1 MLQKTTKHYIPIILA
16 VLALLILPS
25 PIRGA
30 AVPSDMALTLP
41 VDWDPVKIAKEETS
55 TLQKMVRQLE
65 KDLSLSVTVTGHTDT
80 LGVEQENFAIGFF
93 YASRIAD
100 HLVARFGFPRDR
112 LLVDSKGETAPV
124 APAGS
129 FESQAPNRRV
139 VVSIGDPR
147 AEKVPVQETRK
158 VRGKHILILEPA
170 PGTVDRA
177 YQKVKAIVEGSS
189 QTALLTVN
197 GISSLIAVLN
207 SRIDTEVVLERGE
220 NSIEVMA
227 WDDTGA
233 FGKDKVAVN
242 YVPPPPEIEIN
253 TPRDGDIFDTTQS
266 PVVDVTGKIEAQTTL
281 SETFLF
287 LNGAPRRIEVD
298 EEGNFSQ
305 PVVLIRRNNRI
316 RVEAVDIFGK
326 TDTSED
332 ITVTTINL
340 SPKDVVVY
348 LIWDQPGVD
357 LDLHVYGPDDKHTY
371 YAALD
376 PPESSE
382 AIPEG
387 ALDLDDKNGFGPEVF
402 SMTGVSQGIYDI
414 VARYHHSPESTA
426 AQAQLTVVL
435 YPTEPA
441 RRITRIFGPRE
452 MGPGAEEDWFVTRIS
467 LPEGAFLPE

>member
-1 MLQKTTKHYIPIILA
+1 
-16 VLALLILPS
+16 
-25 PIRGA
+25 
-30 AVPSDMALTLP
+30 
-41 VDWDPVKIAKEETS
+41 
-55 TLQKMVRQLE
+55 
-65 KDLSLSVTVTGHTDT
+65 
-80 LGVEQENFAIGFF
+80 
-93 YASRIAD
+93 
-100 HLVARFGFPRDR
+100 
-112 LLVDSKGETAPV
+112 
-124 APAGS
+124 
-129 FESQAPNRRV
+129 
-139 VVSIGDPR
+139 
-147 AEKVPVQETRK
+147 
-158 VRGKHILILEPA
+158 
-170 PGTVDRA
+170 
-177 YQKVKAIVEGSS
+177 
-189 QTALLTVN
+189 
-197 GISSLIAVLN
+197 
-207 SRIDTEVVLERGE
+207 
-220 NSIEVMA
+220 
-227 WDDTGA
+227 
-233 FGKDKVAVN
+233 
-242 YVPPPPEIEIN
+242 
-253 TPRDGDIFDTTQS
+253 
-266 PVVDVTGKIEAQTTL
+266 VTGKIEAQTTL
-281 SETFLF
+281 AETFLF

-316 RVEAVDIFGK
+316 RVEAMDIFGK

-402 SMTGVSQGIYDI
+402 SMTGVSQGTYDI

-441 RRITRIFGPRE
+441 RRITRIFGPRK